1 MAFETVYS
9 WGEHYAIKGRH
20 LNQLQ
25 PRQKT
30 NQLWLMEGRSR

>member
-1 MAFETVYS
+1 MPFYTVYS
-9 WGEHYAIKGRH
+9 WGEHCAIKGPH
-20 LNQLQ
+20 LKQLQ